1 MHNLNLCNR
10 LIRIQNNSN
19 DTTLLNINLSVLNLC
34 HLLQLSSLTRH
45 LQSTPLQ
52 TSKVWLLGSDQTLE
66 EQAGPD
72 N

>member
-1 MHNLNLCNR
+1 MV
-10 LIRIQNNSN
+10 
-19 DTTLLNINLSVLNLC
+19 NINLSVLNLC
-34 HLLQLSSLTRH
+34 YLLQLSGLTRH